1 MKYKKYI
8 IKATSVI
15 PEIAEKKNI
24 VKDVPEPTTQV
35 PAHQHVISLLT
46 DSEGEVSEDSQT
58 DVEAEVD
65 ELFNSDDGE
74 PDSEWVFSLVIVVG
88 R

>member
-8 IKATSVI
+8 IKATAAI
-15 PEIAEKKNI
+15 PEIVEKNKMVN
-24 VKDVPEPTTQV
+24 DVPEPTSV
-35 PAHQHVISLLT
+35 PAQQHVISLLT